1 MDWQIFLQEPVKAN
15 QGFCLSGST
24 FQTQLQSEVKVE
36 VKQLSCQRGR
46 NQRAWKP
53 PPRHNPRAET
63 TTRTKTRQNRAGG
76 LSLFRFHSSSDSC
89 VLAFSSTGEKS
100 AVATDWLLPI
110 QVPSAWKWTTRYP
123 TMHFT
128 QSAVDESGSTA
139 ELTQTH

>member
-1 MDWQIFLQEPVKAN
+1 MDWQIFFQEPVKAN

-36 VKQLSCQRGR
+36 VKQLCCQHGR

-53 PPRHNPRAET
+53 PSHNPKAET
-63 TTRTKTRQNRAGG
+63 TNRTKTKQNQAGG
-76 LSLFRFHSSSDSC
+76 LSLFSFHSSSDTC

-100 AVATDWLLPI
+100 AVATQVLLPI
-110 QVPSAWKWTTRYP
+110 QVPSVWKWTTRYP

-128 QSAVDESGSTA
+128 QSAVDQSGSTA
-139 ELTQTH
+139 GLTQTH